1 MAGLKRTKSGF
12 YIARTHLPK
21 GSHPSEVATPLR
33 TKDYKTALI
42 RKMEVEKRA
51 PEIKALLKVS
61 FPWENDVGETRIV
74 HFTLKDAVKKYSASR
89 KADRLAPSTLNIMEN
104 ALDHFK
110 RVLRPSFPI
119 ETIGIEHID
128 KFKVKAHE
136 EKYSSTTIN
145 IRLRNIKTFLL
156 WLEDR
161 NLIKKCPKIKM
172 LSVPKQIRYLSD
184 DQFKSIQGKLD
195 PLMQRA
201 LHFYR
206 DTGCR
211 LSEPFFGE
219 INGDFLTITAEHAK
233 GRRQRDI
240 YLTPRLKDIL
250 LELRESTHLKP
261 TGNRDPSVMKIVRDT
276 HEVKFY
282 SRQFKKA
289 ATACKIEN
297 VRFHDLRHTAA
308 LRMYL
313 KTRDIYAVAR
323 LLGHSSVNTTQIY
336 ANFDLKRLEQDFPD
350 LVRKQSVDEVRLSY
364 VS

>member
-1 MAGLKRTKSGF
+1 MAGLRKSKSGY

-21 GSHPSEVATPLR
+21 GSHPSEVSTPLKTR
-33 TKDYKTALI
+33 DYKTALI
-42 RKMEVEKRA
+42 RKIEVEKRSR
-51 PEIKALLKVS
+51 EIKAGLTVS
-61 FPWENDVGETRIV
+61 FPWHNDEQELRIV
-74 HFTLKDAVKKYSASR
+74 HFSLEDAVKKYTASR
-89 KADRLAPSTLNIMEN
+89 KADRLAASTMNIIDN
-104 ALDHFK
+104 ALDHFS

-119 ETIGIEHID
+119 ETIRLEQID

-136 EKYSSTTIN
+136 EEYASTTIN

-161 NLIKKCPKIKM
+161 NLIKKCPKIQM

-184 DQFKSIQGKLD
+184 DQFNSILGKLE

-206 DTGCR
+206 ETGCR

-219 INGDFLTITAEHAK
+219 VNGNFLTITAEHAK

-240 YLTPRLKDIL
+240 YLTSRLKDIL
-250 LELRESTHLKP
+250 LELRDSTHLKP
-261 TGNRDPSVMKIVRDT
+261 TGNRDPSVLKIVRNT

-282 SRQFKKA
+282 SRQFKRA
-289 ATACKIEN
+289 ATACKIDN

-350 LVRKQSVDEVRLSY
+350 LVQQHSVDEVRLSY